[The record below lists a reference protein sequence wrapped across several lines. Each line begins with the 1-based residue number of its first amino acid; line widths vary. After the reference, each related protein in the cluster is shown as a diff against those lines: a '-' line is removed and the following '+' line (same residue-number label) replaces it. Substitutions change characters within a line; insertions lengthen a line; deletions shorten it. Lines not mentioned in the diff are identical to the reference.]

1 MEDMSIKEIHRRLI
15 QKEISAQEIA
25 QLYLDTIKQKEED
38 LNAFITATPELALEH
53 ARAVDAKIAK
63 GENISLLA
71 GIPCALK
78 DAILVEGVRCTAGS
92 KILSEYTAS
101 YDATV
106 TKKLRENDAVIV
118 GKTNMDEFG
127 MGGSTENSSFGV
139 TKNPYDLTRVAGGS
153 SGGSAVSVA
162 SEETM
167 VALGEDT
174 GGSVR
179 LPASFCGVVG
189 LKPTYGAVSRHGI
202 IALASSFDQVG
213 PFAKTV
219 EDAEIVFQAISGQD
233 ELDSTSVAYL
243 YKSHDSID
251 LKQLKVG
258 VPKEYFSEGLDKE
271 VGKVI
276 KDGLQ
281 KLENEGTHIEEI
293 SLPHVK
299 YALAAYYI
307 INTSEAS
314 SNLARYDGIRYGN
327 AVDSDDLLQTYLQNR
342 GQGLGAEVKRRIM
355 LGTYALSA
363 GYYDAFYLK
372 AQKIRT
378 LLKNDFEEAFQK
390 VDVIMG
396 PVSPILPYKIGEKAD
411 DPLAMY
417 LVDVY
422 SVPINLVGLPG
433 ISVPAGMA
441 NNLPVGMQMISPPF
455 QEDLLFAVGK
465 SFEKLV

>member
-38 LNAFITATPELALEH
+38 LNAFITATPEVALEH
-53 ARAVDAKIAK
+53 ARAVDAKITK

-179 LPASFCGVVG
+179 LPASLCGVVG
-189 LKPTYGAVSRHGI
+189 LQPTYGAVSRHGI
-202 IALASSFDQVG
+202 IALASSLDQVG

-243 YKSHDSID
+243 YKSHDPID

-258 VPKEYFSEGLDKE
+258 VPKEYFSE
-271 VGKVI
+271 
-276 KDGLQ
+276 
-281 KLENEGTHIEEI
+281 
-293 SLPHVK
+293 PP
-299 YALAAYYI
+299 
-307 INTSEAS
+307 
-314 SNLARYDGIRYGN
+314 
-327 AVDSDDLLQTYLQNR
+327 
-342 GQGLGAEVKRRIM
+342 RID
-355 LGTYALSA
+355 T
-363 GYYDAFYLK
+363 
-372 AQKIRT
+372 R
-378 LLKNDFEEAFQK
+378 
-390 VDVIMG
+390 
-396 PVSPILPYKIGEKAD
+396 
-411 DPLAMY
+411 
-417 LVDVY
+417 
-422 SVPINLVGLPG
+422 
-433 ISVPAGMA
+433 
-441 NNLPVGMQMISPPF
+441 
-455 QEDLLFAVGK
+455 
-465 SFEKLV
+465 